1 MASSLARPGPGARFH
16 DPQETLA
23 RWLTAAGCF
32 WYPVDL
38 DIPGP
43 SMFVDADVKGESV
56 RLSNDPSDDDLHRV
70 RASCRLGELPRGV
83 VVPTLLQLLQTNL
96 VMALR
101 GQGQALSLD
110 VGDGDAVCLSGTLSV
125 APGGE
130 AGFRLGLF
138 HLASQA
144 AAWREGRIF
153 PHRPA

>member
-1 MASSLARPGPGARFH
+1 MRVDTLAPVALD

-38 DIPGP
+38 DLPGP
-43 SMFVDADVKGESV
+43 AMFIDANVDGETV
-56 RLSNDPSDDDLHRV
+56 RLSSDPRDDDIHHV

-83 VVPTLLQLLQTNL
+83 AVPTLLQLLQTNL

-101 GQGQALSLD
+101 GQSQVLSLD
-110 VGDGDAVCLSGTLSV
+110 VGEDDAVYLSDALSV
-125 APGGE
+125 APGGD
-130 AGFRLGLF
+130 AAFRLGLF

-144 AAWREGRIF
+144 AAWREGRVF
-153 PHRPA
+153 PHRPN

>member
-1 MASSLARPGPGARFH
+1 MRVDTVAQAALD

-43 SMFVDADVKGESV
+43 AMFVDADVYGEAV
-56 RLSNDPSDDDLHRV
+56 RLSSDPNDDGVHHV

-83 VVPTLLQLLQTNL
+83 AVPTLLQLLQTNL

-101 GQGQALSLD
+101 GQGQVLSLD
-110 VGDGDAVCLSGTLSV
+110 LGDDDAVYLSCALSV

-130 AGFRLGLF
+130 AAFRLGLF

-153 PHRPA
+153 PHRPN

>member
-1 MASSLARPGPGARFH
+1 MRVDTLVPAALD
-16 DPQETLA
+16 DPQDTLA
-23 RWLTAAGCF
+23 RWLDAAGCF

-38 DIPGP
+38 DIPG
-43 SMFVDADVKGESV
+43 SAMFVDADVSGEAV
-56 RLSNDPSDDDLHRV
+56 RLSSDPNGDDVHHV

-83 VVPTLLQLLQTNL
+83 AVPTLLQLLQTNL

-101 GQGQALSLD
+101 GQGQVLSLD
-110 VGDGDAVCLSGTLSV
+110 LGDDDAVYLSGALSV

-130 AGFRLGLF
+130 AAFRLGLF

-153 PHRPA
+153 PHRPN

>member
-1 MASSLARPGPGARFH
+1 MRVDAVAQAALD

-23 RWLTAAGCF
+23 LWLTAAGCF

-43 SMFVDADVKGESV
+43 AMLVDADVHGEAV
-56 RLSNDPSDDDLHRV
+56 RLSSDPNEGGVHHV
-70 RASCRLGELPRGV
+70 RASCRLGELPQGV
-83 VVPTLLQLLQTNL
+83 AVPTLLQLLQTNL

-101 GQGQALSLD
+101 GQGQVLSLD
-110 VGDGDAVCLSGTLSV
+110 PVDNDAVCLSVALSV

-130 AGFRLGLF
+130 AAFRLGLF

-153 PHRPA
+153 PHRPN